1 MIKLYFRFFFFEGGT
16 KGGARKRSSLS
27 DAQSV
32 VLRKVA
38 ERSEALSSSSV
49 GARQKTL

>member
-1 MIKLYFRFFFFEGGT
+1 MMMIYTFSHGT
-16 KGGARKRSSLS
+16 QQQAKTGRKRSSLS
-27 DAQSV
+27 DAQSVV

-38 ERSEALSSSSV
+38 ERSEALSSSV